1 MNKLGLLPG
10 ECIVVEDSVQI
21 KAGKTL
27 PGCQVI
33 ALEGSLEKALLCDAD
48 YIISCLS
55 DMQKIV

>member
-1 MNKLGLLPG
+1 MNKLGLLPE
-10 ECIVVEDSVQI
+10 ECIVVEDSVQGI
-21 KAGKTL
+21 KAGKAA
-27 PGCQVI
+27 GCQVI